1 VATPNVIKMDNN
13 QNTTLME
20 QFQNSNIK
28 IAERGKI
35 DSPNTQTHDRSVIWL
50 GTCTS
55 IKVGGLI

>member
-35 DSPNTQTHDRSVIWL
+35 DSPSYPQRQLAMCCTFLIKQFVI
-50 GTCTS
+50 
-55 IKVGGLI
+55 

>member
-35 DSPNTQTHDRSVIWL
+35 DFPNTQTHDRSVIWL

-55 IKVGGLI
+55 IKVAGLI

>member
-35 DSPNTQTHDRSVIWL
+35 DSTKTQTHDRSVIWL

-55 IKVGGLI
+55 IKVAGLI